1 MSNTVF
7 RAEDSVVATFADPS
21 VGGRQVEFA
30 SGAAVFEQGAP
41 AAHVYFIQRGQVR
54 LYQEGP
60 DGSGR
65 LLEILGPGQWFGC
78 AALSDSG
85 KYHAR
90 AVAVGRTVLTQT
102 PVGDLLDAV
111 ARSPQAAVQL
121 IKQLANNVQAARE
134 DSARL
139 VFDDCNGRLVKTLVR
154 FSRSAAATPH
164 DDGVVLHITHEQL
177 AQAVGV
183 ARETVSLALTEMR
196 LKNLV
201 RTGRNQLTFNPAAL
215 EQFATRVNGNG
226 NTNGNGK
233 HEHREQRAAAE
244 VAA

>member
-21 VGGRQVEFA
+21 VGGQQVELT
-30 SGAAVFEQGAP
+30 SGSVVFEQGAE
-41 AAHVYFIQRGQVR
+41 ASHVYFIHRGQVR
-54 LYQEGP
+54 LYQLGP
-60 DGSGR
+60 DGAGR
-65 LLEILGPGQWFGC
+65 LLEILGPGQWFGS
-78 AALSDSG
+78 AALSESHRCHAKAVVIG
-85 KYHAR
+85 K
-90 AVAVGRTVLTQT
+90 TLLTRT
-102 PVGDLLDAV
+102 PVAGLLDAV
-111 ARSPQAAVQL
+111 SRSPQAAMQL
-121 IKQLANNVQAARE
+121 IKQLANGVQSARE
-134 DSARL
+134 DAARL
-139 VFDDCNGRLVKTLVR
+139 VFDDCNERLIKTLVR

-215 EQFATRVNGNG
+215 EQFASRNGHA
-226 NTNGNGK
+226 T
-233 HEHREQRAAAE
+233 REQRAAEE

>member
-1 MSNTVF
+1 MSLQHAVD
-7 RAEDSVVATFADPS
+7 RSGDHVVATLADPS
-21 VGGRQVEFA
+21 VGGRQLELS
-30 SGAAVFEQGAP
+30 SGATVYEQGQDAEH
-41 AAHVYFIQRGQVR
+41 AYFVQRGQVR
-54 LYQEGP
+54 IYQVGP
-60 DGSGR
+60 DGAGR
-65 LLEILGPGQWFGC
+65 LLEILGPGQWFGY
-78 AALSDSG
+78 AALSE
-85 KYHAR
+85 AR
-90 AVAVGRTVLTQT
+90 VYGAKAVTVGRAVLTQ
-102 PVGDLLDAV
+102 VQGDGLISAV
-111 ARSPQAAVQL
+111 SRSPQASAQL
-121 IKQLANNVQAARE
+121 IKQLAASLQAARE

-215 EQFATRVNGNG
+215 EQFASRNGVANS
-226 NTNGNGK
+226 
-233 HEHREQRAAAE
+233 ERRETAD

>member
-1 MSNTVF
+1 MSSADQFNTVSRIDDVF
-7 RAEDSVVATFADPS
+7 ATFADPS
-21 VGGRQVEFA
+21 VGGRQIEYTA
-30 SGAAVFEQGAP
+30 GATVFEQGAD
-41 AAHVYFIQRGQVR
+41 AGHVYFIQRGQVR
-54 LYQEGP
+54 LYQQGP
-60 DGSGR
+60 DGASR
-65 LLEILGPGQWFGC
+65 LLEILGAGQWFGC
-78 AALSDSG
+78 AALSQSRQF
-85 KYHAR
+85 HAK
-90 AVAVGRTVLTQT
+90 AVVVGRTVLTQT
-102 PVGDLLDAV
+102 PVANLLDAV
-111 ARSPQAAVQL
+111 SQSPKAAVQL
-121 IKQLANNVQAARE
+121 IKQLADSVQAARE

-139 VFDDCNGRLVKTLVR
+139 VFDDCNERLIKTLVR

-215 EQFATRVNGNG
+215 EQFAARCNGNG
-226 NTNGNGK
+226 NGNGAS
-233 HEHREQRAAAE
+233 REIREE